1 VVFPDKVTQAF
12 NTALIT
18 SAEVREFLFHYGVKQ
33 FLSDKIAGIGKGATS
48 TMKLVEFN
56 EYFKLLQDGVTK
68 KATGKSGKQ
77 ISDAEYQLQA
87 DKVIEDAQESGD
99 FSEVAEKLKIIARL
113 RMPVEKETT
122 DTPDEVA

>member
-1 VVFPDKVTQAF
+1 
-12 NTALIT
+12 
-18 SAEVREFLFHYGVKQ
+18 
-33 FLSDKIAGIGKGATS
+33 
-48 TMKLVEFN
+48 MKLVEFN

-68 KATGKSGKQ
+68 KATEKSGKQ